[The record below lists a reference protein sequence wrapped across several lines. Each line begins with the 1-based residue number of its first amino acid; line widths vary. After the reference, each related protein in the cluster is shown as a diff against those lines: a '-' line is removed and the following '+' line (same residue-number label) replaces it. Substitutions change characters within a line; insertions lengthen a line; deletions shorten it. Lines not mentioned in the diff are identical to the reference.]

1 MVNYRLGELKILE
14 TANGNLRWESH
25 FGFGALQEG
34 KCFKK
39 GEILFIAS
47 AEYERP
53 GFLKGEFLDHLRN
66 LPRWRQTRYLCRGV
80 DINRCQ
86 DGKKVSN
93 VEAQLWELE
102 QNSDEAEWTIL
113 KDRKEVAGN
122 STRKKTSD
130 SESFRLRKY
139 KITIKNSGEL
149 FWESHN
155 SPAVVACGKCYVMEN
170 ILFLGPRRKEQVD
183 LNKKQFHV
191 NLKKLPK
198 WTKTKYFSKKLSPQ
212 KCWSQVGIEA
222 NKKELQKP
230 IDAAMVNS
238 ASIKYDTAQMRQKK
252 RTEKSEPFYLP
263 YLGKWIKCCFRSGVF
278 TLIFVLSIFIHLFR
292 LWESFCS
299 LCNRVRKERLRKFN
313 RGE

>member
-14 TANGNLRWESH
+14 SANGNLRWESH
-25 FGFGALQEG
+25 FGFGAMQEG
-34 KCFKK
+34 RCFKN
-39 GEILFIAS
+39 GEILFIAP
-47 AEYERP
+47 AEFERP

-80 DINRCQ
+80 DIYRCQ

-93 VEAQLWELE
+93 VEMQLWELE
-102 QNSDEAEWTIL
+102 QNSDKAERTIK
-113 KDRKEVAGN
+113 KDRKEIAGN
-122 STRKKTSD
+122 SIRGKTSD
-130 SESFRLRKY
+130 SESFRLRNY
-139 KITIKNSGEL
+139 KITFKNNGEP

-155 SPAVVACGKCYVMEN
+155 SPTVIACGKCYVMEN
-170 ILFLGPRRKEQVD
+170 ILFLGPRLKEQVD
-183 LNKKQFHV
+183 LNKKQFHL

-222 NKKELQKP
+222 HKEELKKS
-230 IDAAMVNS
+230 IDTAMINS
-238 ASIKYDTAQMRQKK
+238 ASIKYDNAQLHKKK
-252 RTEKSEPFYLP
+252 RTEKSESFYLL
-263 YLGKWIKCCFRSGVF
+263 YLKKILKCCLRVGVF

-292 LWESFCS
+292 LWQSFCS
-299 LCNRVRKERLRKFN
+299 LCNRVRKKQLRKFN